1 MSNME
6 EQIKRDIL
14 DALYWDNRVNASNI
28 TVEVES
34 DEASLSGSVPSF
46 VARRAAEEDALSTP
60 GIYWV
65 NNDISVQYPIPDVPT
80 DMEIQAFIENMYLWN
95 TSIESSKIAVR
106 VNKGIVSLK
115 GTVGSLWEMARAED
129 LADDV
134 IGVMEVVNGLAVVP
148 TESYLDEQIA
158 KRITNAF
165 ERSIVINVH
174 KVTVSIKNG
183 KVTLSGK
190 VSSWFGRNRAQYI
203 TMFTAGVTSVENLI
217 TVK

>member
-1 MSNME
+1 ME
-6 EQIKRDIL
+6 ERIKKDIL

-34 DEASLSGSVPSF
+34 DEARLSGSVPSF

-80 DMEIQAFIENMYLWN
+80 DTEIKAFIENMYLWN

-129 LADDV
+129 LADDI

-165 ERSIVINVH
+165 ERSIVINIH
-174 KVTVSIKNG
+174 KVTVGVKNG